1 MPSNDL
7 YRKQACTWCTNIH
20 AGKIA
25 STDKKEID
33 NCKTFFKKAK
43 EGTCEVAQQIWG
55 LPCVL
60 SSELQHPTPKQGTV
74 CTALAPALEVAGTET
89 GGPLGLG
96 DLTAILE
103 ENMTNQIQ

>member
-43 EGTCEVAQQIWG
+43 EGTCEVAQ
-55 LPCVL
+55 
-60 SSELQHPTPKQGTV
+60 
-74 CTALAPALEVAGTET
+74 
-89 GGPLGLG
+89 
-96 DLTAILE
+96 
-103 ENMTNQIQ
+103 